1 MSWKRVIM
9 HLDMDAFFAAVE
21 QLHHPEWRNKPVI
34 IGADPKNGKGRGVVS
49 TASYEARKYGV
60 HSAMPISRAW
70 QLCPNGIYVKPDFNR
85 YSEYSRRI
93 FGILENYTPKIQKI
107 SVDEGFLDV
116 SGHPDFKGKLP
127 TTGQVRQLA
136 EKIKAEIFRQTRL
149 TASVGVAASKSV
161 AKIASDFQKP
171 DGLTIVEPGTE
182 TDFLDPLPVQRIWGV
197 GKKTLITLQ
206 KMGIYTIADLRQY
219 PLATLE
225 KKFGKMG
232 AHLHRMANGLDERE
246 VHDRDPV
253 KSVSHET
260 TFFEDQTDRELLLS
274 TLLKLSEQVSTRL
287 RKQHLR
293 GKTVQLKL
301 RYSDFTTFTRARTLP
316 QPTCLSGEIY
326 DVAVKLFE
334 EFNNGR
340 AVRLIGVGVSHLQSD
355 AETQLTL
362 WDEDKKR
369 IEKLENLMDSLQEKY
384 GKNVITHAQTLAAK
398 PKKTPPAPEN
408 H

>member
-1 MSWKRVIM
+1 M

-34 IGADPKNGKGRGVVS
+34 IGADPQNGKGRGVVS
-49 TASYEARKYGV
+49 TASYEARKYGI
-60 HSAMPISRAW
+60 HSAMPIRRAW
-70 QLCPNGIYVKPDFNR
+70 QLCPNGVYVKPNFNR

-93 FGILENYTPKIQKI
+93 FCILENYTPKIQKI

-116 SGHPDFKGKLP
+116 SGHPEFKGQLP
-127 TTGQVRQLA
+127 TTDQVRQLA
-136 EKIKAEIFRQTRL
+136 EKIKTEIFRQTRL
-149 TASVGVAASKSV
+149 TASVGAAESKSV

-182 TDFLDPLPVQRIWGV
+182 IEFLDPLPVQRIWGV
-197 GKKTLITLQ
+197 GKKTLISLQ
-206 KMGIYTIADLRQY
+206 KLGIYTVADLRNY
-219 PLATLE
+219 PLPLLE

-232 AHLHRMANGLDERE
+232 VHLHRMANGLDERE
-246 VHDRDPV
+246 VQDRDPV

-260 TFFEDQTDRELLLS
+260 TFFEDQTDRERLIS
-274 TLLKLSEQVSTRL
+274 TLLKLSEQVSSRL
-287 RKQHLR
+287 RKQRLR

-301 RYSDFTTFTRARTLP
+301 RYDDFATFTRARTLP
-316 QPTCLSGEIY
+316 QPTCLCREIF

-340 AVRLIGVGVSHLQSD
+340 AVRLVGVGISQLQSD
-355 AETQLTL
+355 ADTQLTL

-369 IEKLENLMDSLQEKY
+369 IEKLENLMDSLQERY
-384 GKNVITHAQTLAAK
+384 GKNVITHAQTLSAK
-398 PKKTPPAPEN
+398 CKNTPPASDTP
-408 H
+408 

>member
-1 MSWKRVIM
+1 M
-9 HLDMDAFFAAVE
+9 
-21 QLHHPEWRNKPVI
+21 
-34 IGADPKNGKGRGVVS
+34 
-49 TASYEARKYGV
+49 
-60 HSAMPISRAW
+60 
-70 QLCPNGIYVKPDFNR
+70 
-85 YSEYSRRI
+85 
-93 FGILENYTPKIQKI
+93 
-107 SVDEGFLDV
+107 
-116 SGHPDFKGKLP
+116 
-127 TTGQVRQLA
+127 
-136 EKIKAEIFRQTRL
+136 
-149 TASVGVAASKSV
+149 
-161 AKIASDFQKP
+161 
-171 DGLTIVEPGTE
+171 
-182 TDFLDPLPVQRIWGV
+182 
-197 GKKTLITLQ
+197 
-206 KMGIYTIADLRQY
+206 
-219 PLATLE
+219 
-225 KKFGKMG
+225 
-232 AHLHRMANGLDERE
+232 
-246 VHDRDPV
+246 HDRDPV